1 MAANFTNG
9 QGSNSKEG
17 GTRYLSILSIPC
29 VTLTYLIMKTK
40 ILLVVLTA
48 FSGCAIIPTRNTL
61 TLDKTIELDKRG
73 VEELDVGIRLEW
85 IR

>member
-1 MAANFTNG
+1 
-9 QGSNSKEG
+9 
-17 GTRYLSILSIPC
+17 
-29 VTLTYLIMKTK
+29 MKTK

>member
-1 MAANFTNG
+1 MTYG
-9 QGSNSKEG
+9 
-17 GTRYLSILSIPC
+17 ILHPFNTVC
-29 VTLTYLIMKTK
+29 HPNVFDMKTK

-48 FSGCAIIPTRNTL
+48 FSGCSIIPTRNTL

-73 VEELDVGIRLEW
+73 IEELDVGIRLEW